1 MAKIGVELR
10 IDVSKIDKA
19 RLYKGAKGTYLTMTS
34 FIDLD
39 EKDQYDNNGMITH
52 KKEDGEDRAPILG
65 NAKIFWSDSSQ
76 PQQPGSTMDQAF
88 GGQRQQP
95 QQQPMPQGGG
105 IDDFD
110 DDIDEQDSVGDD
122 D

>member
-52 KKEDGEDRAPILG
+52 KKEEGEDRAPILG

-95 QQQPMPQGGG
+95 QTPQQQAYANGDG
-105 IDDFD
+105 F
-110 DDIDEQDSVGDD
+110 EEDSIPF
-122 D
+122 